1 MKLKSG
7 EVLTFADFFIVHEG
21 TKSDLVI
28 EDDQAGGTLWL
39 AEYEEPW
46 DGADLVQLDSLD
58 TLVEPESGIGMVP
71 LLLLGGAG
79 AAGAVALASDD
90 GGSGHNYGSGP
101 KVMPDEIAPERPVI
115 KFNNKHGLTG
125 TSEANATVTLYRPDG
140 TTVVTQA
147 DKNGLWHFNPN
158 PMGEGEQGY
167 VSAKD
172 ASSNES
178 EKTST
183 GVTDITPPDA
193 PVVDQNNLSGLTGTS
208 EPGATITL
216 TLPGGN
222 TVTVNADENGHW
234 AFIPNPL
241 EDGEQGKV
249 TATDKAGNEGDYAE
263 TGAADVT
270 PPSPPV
276 VENNNES
283 GLGGSGEAGG
293 TIVVERPDGSTVTT
307 IVDEN
312 GHWEIHPNP
321 LGEGEKGSVTITDPN
336 GNTSEPTET
345 DTTDLS
351 APDAP
356 IVESNNLGGLTG
368 TGEAGSTITLTKPDG
383 STVTTVTDANGKWAM
398 QPNPLAD
405 GEEGKVTATDPSGN
419 VSGETATGKA
429 DLIAPDAP
437 VIESNN
443 ESGLGGSAEAG
454 GTIVVKLPDGST
466 LTTTVDENGHWL
478 IQPNPLDDGE
488 SANVTV
494 TDEAGNISKP
504 VNTGGSDVIAP
515 DAPIVESNNLGGL
528 TGTGEAGS
536 TITLT
541 KPDGSTVTTV
551 TDANGKWAMQ
561 PNPLADGEEGKVTAT
576 DPSGN
581 VSGETATGK
590 ADLIA
595 PDAPVIETNN
605 ETGLG

>member
-1 MKLKSG
+1 
-7 EVLTFADFFIVHEG
+7 
-21 TKSDLVI
+21 VI
-28 EDDQAGGTLWL
+28 ETNNETGLGGSAEAGGTIVVKL
-39 AEYEEPW
+39 
-46 DGADLVQLDSLD
+46 
-58 TLVEPESGIGMVP
+58 
-71 LLLLGGAG
+71 
-79 AAGAVALASDD
+79 
-90 GGSGHNYGSGP
+90 
-101 KVMPDEIAPERPVI
+101 
-115 KFNNKHGLTG
+115 
-125 TSEANATVTLYRPDG
+125 PDG
-140 TTVVTQA
+140 STLTTTV
-147 DKNGLWHFNPN
+147 
-158 PMGEGEQGY
+158 
-167 VSAKD
+167 
-172 ASSNES
+172 
-178 EKTST
+178 
-183 GVTDITPPDA
+183 
-193 PVVDQNNLSGLTGTS
+193 
-208 EPGATITL
+208 
-216 TLPGGN
+216 
-222 TVTVNADENGHW
+222 DENGHW
-234 AFIPNPL
+234 LIQPNPL
-241 EDGEQGKV
+241 DDGESANVTVTDEAGNISKPVNTGGSDVIAPDAPIVESNNLGGLTGTGEAGSTITLTKPDGSTVTTVTDANGKWAMQPNPLTDGEEGKV
-249 TATDKAGNEGDYAE
+249 TATDPSGNVSGETPTGKADLIAPEK
-263 TGAADVT
+263 
-270 PPSPPV
+270 PV
-276 VENNNES
+276 IDSNNES

-312 GHWEIHPNP
+312 GHWEIQPNP
-321 LGEGEKGSVTITDPN
+321 LDEGEKGSVTITDPN

-437 VIESNN
+437 VIETNN
-443 ESGLGGSAEAG
+443 ETGLGGSAEAG

-590 ADLIA
+590 A
-595 PDAPVIETNN
+595 
-605 ETGLG
+605 